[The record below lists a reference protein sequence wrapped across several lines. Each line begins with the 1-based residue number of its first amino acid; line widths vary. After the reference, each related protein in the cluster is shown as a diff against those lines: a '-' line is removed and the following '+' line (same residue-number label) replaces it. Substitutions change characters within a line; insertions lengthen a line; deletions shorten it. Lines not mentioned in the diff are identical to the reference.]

1 MRFLILRLLTH
12 SELGMF
18 HEYRRRGLEG
28 SKQRAIN
35 FDWDVVD
42 RVFPAARDSDLI
54 SITCRCL
61 QDEKT
66 VVVKDQWLKKQ
77 EKNWRL
83 EGYCP
88 QSAFYGFVEPGV

>member
-18 HEYRRRGLEG
+18 HEYRRLGKEG

-42 RVFPAARDSDLI
+42 RVFPAAKDTDIIRLKLRYQTDSG
-54 SITCRCL
+54 TAHA
-61 QDEKT
+61 
-66 VVVKDQWLKKQ
+66 DQWLK
-77 EKNWRL
+77 RRR
-83 EGYCP
+83 
-88 QSAFYGFVEPGV
+88 